1 MQDAIK
7 HLLPESR
14 KDSRSQRRYCLTRCT
29 LRERGAK
36 GKFVAQRGLTG
47 TIFLPKR
54 KKADFP
60 KKYNFWGIGGVAY
73 WSLPQALGRSP

>member
-1 MQDAIK
+1 MRADLKGFFQ
-7 HLLPESR
+7 ESGEDTSMPPR
-14 KDSRSQRRYCLTRCT
+14 LFPKNCT

-36 GKFVAQRGLTG
+36 GKFVVQRGLTG

-60 KKYNFWGIGGVAY
+60 KKYTLLDNIDAGFANPSGFPVKGA
-73 WSLPQALGRSP
+73 